1 VSPNIDNPAYL
12 LQLFTS
18 GLTNGALYAL
28 VALALVLVY
37 KTTSHINLAQG
48 EMATLGAFAVFE
60 LVRHGVPVWI
70 AIGIA
75 LVLSFLLGAG
85 LERGLIRPLEKRGVF
100 PVILATLALFLIIN
114 ALMAIFWGT
123 QPVEAPRPFPSGIED
138 KFDLLTGPPPFFVT
152 YVALGILAVL
162 VALLVGLWLLLEKT
176 KLGLGYRAV
185 AANREAAQVMGI
197 PVGRMYMF
205 GWGIAAALGTL
216 AAGLVAETSGTLDFN
231 SMAAIL
237 IFGLAA
243 ATLGGFDSVPGAAV
257 GGLVLGLVMAFV
269 PGVFTVIKGD
279 LSLVIALIVVL
290 VVLLVRPQGL
300 FGTKTLERV

>member
-1 VSPNIDNPAYL
+1 MSPNIDNPAFL
-12 LQLFTS
+12 LQLLVG

-28 VALALVLVY
+28 VALAVVLVY

-48 EMATLGAFAVFE
+48 EMATLGAFVVFA
-60 LVRHGVPVWI
+60 LTQQGVQVWI
-70 AIGIA
+70 AIAIA
-75 LVLSFLLGAG
+75 LVVSFVFGAG
-85 LERGLIRPLEKRGVF
+85 VERGLIRPLEKRGIF
-100 PVILATLALFLIIN
+100 PVVLATLALFLIIN
-114 ALMAIFWGT
+114 AVIAIIWGT
-123 QPVEAPRPFPSGIED
+123 QPVPAPEPFPREIED
-138 KFDLLTGPPPFFVT
+138 KIDVLVGPPPFFIT

-162 VALLVGLWLLLEKT
+162 VLLLVGLWLLLEKT

-185 AANREAAQVMGI
+185 AANREAAEVMGI
-197 PVGRMYMF
+197 PVGRMFMF
-205 GWGIAAALGTL
+205 GWGIAGALGTL
-216 AAGLVAETSGTLDFN
+216 AAALVAETAGTLDFN
-231 SMAAIL
+231 SMASIL

-257 GGLVLGLVMAFV
+257 GGLALGLIMAFV
-269 PGVFTVIKGD
+269 PGLFTFIEGD

>member
-12 LQLFTS
+12 LQLLTS

-28 VALALVLVY
+28 VALAIVLVY

-60 LVRHGVPVWI
+60 LTQHGVNVWV

-75 LVLSFLLGAG
+75 LVLSFAFGAG
-85 LERGLIRPLEKRGVF
+85 LERGLIRPLERRGVF
-100 PVILATLALFLIIN
+100 PVILATLALFLIVN
-114 ALMAIFWGT
+114 AGVAIFWGT
-123 QPVEAPRPFPSGIED
+123 QPVAAPRPFPAGIDD
-138 KFDLLTGPPPFFVT
+138 KIDVLTGPPPFFIT

-162 VALLVGLWLLLEKT
+162 VLLLAGLWLLLEKT

-185 AANREAAQVMGI
+185 AANREAAAVMGI
-197 PVGRMYMF
+197 PVGRMFMF

-216 AAGLVAETSGTLDFN
+216 AAALVAETAGTLDFN
-231 SMAAIL
+231 TMASIL

-243 ATLGGFDSVPGAAV
+243 ATLGGFDSVPGAAI
-257 GGLVLGLVMAFV
+257 GGLALGLLMSVV
-269 PGVFTVIKGD
+269 PGVFTVIEGD
-279 LSLVIALIVVL
+279 LSLVLALVVVL

>member
-12 LQLFTS
+12 LTLLTG

-28 VALALVLVY
+28 VALAIVLVY

-60 LVRHGVPVWI
+60 LTRHGVNVWL
-70 AIGIA
+70 AITIA
-75 LVLSFLLGAG
+75 LVLSFAVGAG
-85 LERGLIRPLEKRGVF
+85 LERGLIRPLERRGIF

-114 ALMAIFWGT
+114 AGVAIIWGT
-123 QPVEAPRPFPSGIED
+123 SPVAPPRPFPGGIED
-138 KFDLLTGPPPFFVT
+138 KVDVIGGAPPFFITHVSIG
-152 YVALGILAVL
+152 VLAVL
-162 VALLVGLWLLLEKT
+162 VVLLLGLWLLLEKT

-185 AANREAAQVMGI
+185 AANREAAEVMGI

-216 AAGLVAETSGTLDFN
+216 AAALVAETAGALDFN
-231 SMAAIL
+231 SMGAIL

-269 PGVFTVIKGD
+269 PGLFTVIEGD
-279 LSLVIALIVVL
+279 LSLVIALLVVL

>member
-12 LQLFTS
+12 LQLLTS

-28 VALALVLVY
+28 VALAIVLVY

-60 LVRHGVPVWI
+60 LTQHGVNVWV

-75 LVLSFLLGAG
+75 LVLSFAFGAG
-85 LERGLIRPLEKRGVF
+85 LERGLIRPLERRGVF
-100 PVILATLALFLIIN
+100 PMILATLALFLIVN
-114 ALMAIFWGT
+114 AGVAIFWGT
-123 QPVEAPRPFPSGIED
+123 QPVAAPRPFPAGIDD
-138 KFDLLTGPPPFFVT
+138 KIDVLTGPPPFFIT

-162 VALLVGLWLLLEKT
+162 VLLLAGLWLLLEKT

-185 AANREAAQVMGI
+185 AANREAAAVMGI
-197 PVGRMYMF
+197 PVGRMFMF

-216 AAGLVAETSGTLDFN
+216 AAALVAETAGTLDFN
-231 SMAAIL
+231 TMASIL

-243 ATLGGFDSVPGAAV
+243 ATLGGFDSVPGAAI
-257 GGLVLGLVMAFV
+257 GGLALGLLMSVV
-269 PGVFTVIKGD
+269 PGVFTVIEGD
-279 LSLVIALIVVL
+279 LSLVLALVVVL

>member
-12 LQLFTS
+12 LTLLTG

-28 VALALVLVY
+28 VALAIVLVY

-60 LVRHGVPVWI
+60 LTRRGVPVWI

-75 LVLSFLLGAG
+75 FVLSFALGAG
-85 LERGLIRPLEKRGVF
+85 LERGLIRPLERRGVF

-114 ALMAIFWGT
+114 AGVAIVWGT
-123 QPVEAPRPFPSGIED
+123 QPVDAPEPIPGGIED
-138 KFDLLTGPPPFFVT
+138 KVDVLSGPPPFFIT
-152 YVALGILAVL
+152 YVSLGVLAVL
-162 VALLVGLWLLLEKT
+162 VVLLLGLWLLLEKT

-185 AANREAAQVMGI
+185 AANREAAEVMGI

-216 AAGLVAETSGTLDFN
+216 AAALVAETAGTLDFN
-231 SMAAIL
+231 SMAVIL

-269 PGVFTVIKGD
+269 PGLFTVVEGD
-279 LSLVIALIVVL
+279 LSVVIALVVVL

>member
-12 LQLFTS
+12 LSLLTG
-18 GLTNGALYAL
+18 GLTNGALYAF
-28 VALALVLVY
+28 VALAIVLVY

-60 LVRHGVPVWI
+60 LNRNGVPVWI
-70 AIGIA
+70 AIAIA
-75 LVLSFLLGAG
+75 LVLSFALGAG
-85 LERGLIRPLEKRGVF
+85 LERGLIRPLERRGIF

-114 ALMAIFWGT
+114 ASVAIIWGT
-123 QPVEAPRPFPSGIED
+123 QPVDAPAPFPGAIED
-138 KFDLLTGPPPFFVT
+138 KIDVLAGPPPFFIT
-152 YVALGILAVL
+152 YVSLGILAAL
-162 VALLVGLWLLLEKT
+162 VVILLGLWLLLEKT

-185 AANREAAQVMGI
+185 AANREAAEVMGI
-197 PVGRMYMF
+197 PVGRMYLF

-216 AAGLVAETSGTLDFN
+216 AAAFVAETAGTLDFN
-231 SMAAIL
+231 SMASIL

-257 GGLVLGLVMAFV
+257 GGLVLGLVMAVV

-279 LSLVIALIVVL
+279 LSLVIALLVVL

>member
-12 LQLFTS
+12 LTLLTG

-28 VALALVLVY
+28 VALAIVLVY

-48 EMATLGAFAVFE
+48 EMATLGAFAVVE
-60 LVRHGVPVWI
+60 LTRHGVNVWPAI
-70 AIGIA
+70 AIA
-75 LVLSFLLGAG
+75 LVLSFLFGAG
-85 LERGLIRPLEKRGVF
+85 LERGLIRPLERRGIF

-114 ALMAIFWGT
+114 AAVAIVWGT
-123 QPVEAPRPFPSGIED
+123 QPVPPPRPFPGGVQD
-138 KFDLLTGPPPFFVT
+138 KIDVLTGPPPFFVT
-152 YVALGILAVL
+152 HVTLGILAVL
-162 VALLVGLWLLLEKT
+162 VALLLGLWLLLEMT

-185 AANREAAQVMGI
+185 AANREAAEVLGI
-197 PVGRMYMF
+197 PVGRMYLL
-205 GWGIAAALGTL
+205 GWGIAAAMGTV
-216 AAGLVAETSGTLDFN
+216 AAALVAETAGALDFN
-231 SMAAIL
+231 SMATIL

-257 GGLVLGLVMAFV
+257 GGIVIGLVMAFV
-269 PGVFTVIKGD
+269 PGLFPVIEGD
-279 LSLVIALIVVL
+279 LGLVIALVVVL